1 MRKRSLLLLVAGM
14 ALAWHT
20 RAADLMQIYQ
30 EALVN
35 DPQYASA
42 SASLMAG
49 QEQSV
54 QGFALLLPQV
64 SGTGNYNRSKYES
77 LSHTSETR
85 YSVSLAQPLFNWD
98 SYQRY
103 EKSKLAVS
111 VSEARFA
118 AARQELILRVAQTYF
133 DVLTAQDV
141 LVFAQAQKVAIAEQ
155 LEAAKRSFEVGTT
168 TITDVHEAQA
178 RYDLAD
184 AQEYASVS
192 DLEVKRAA
200 LQQIIGQQPD
210 HLSPLRKGVNVS
222 APSPDRMDTW
232 VTWSEKQNY
241 GVTAAELALE
251 MAKRDIAISRA
262 GHYPTV
268 DLVAGY
274 NRTNQK
280 REFIAENGSLISPND
295 SGSIGVQVNIP
306 LFSGFAVT
314 SRVRESIALE
324 DKARNDLVASRRN
337 AAQLA
342 REAYLGLNSGLS
354 QIRALEAA
362 ETSSLSALESNKLG
376 YEVGVRIN
384 IDVLNAEQQVFST
397 RRDLTIARHDAII
410 NALKLKYAAGIL
422 NDDDI
427 QQINALLER

>member
-1 MRKRSLLLLVAGM
+1 MRKRFILSLVAGI
-14 ALAWHT
+14 AFACHAH
-20 RAADLMQIYQ
+20 AADLMQVYQ

-54 QGFALLLPQV
+54 QGFSLLLPQI
-64 SGTGNYNRSKYES
+64 SGSGNYSRTKYEGI
-77 LSHTSETR
+77 SHTSETR
-85 YSVSLAQPLFNWD
+85 YGVNLSQPLFNWEN
-98 SYQRY
+98 YQRY

-118 AARQELILRVAQTYF
+118 ASRQELILRVAQAYF

-155 LEAAKRSFEVGTT
+155 LEAARRSFEVGTT

-184 AQEYASVS
+184 AQEYSSAS
-192 DLEVKRAA
+192 DLEVRRAA
-200 LQQIIGQQPD
+200 LQQIIGRLPGR
-210 HLSPLRKGVNVS
+210 LSPLRKGINVS
-222 APSPDRMDTW
+222 PPVPGRMDTW
-232 VTWSEKQNY
+232 VAYSEKQNY
-241 GVTAAELALE
+241 AVTAAGLALE
-251 MAKRDIAISRA
+251 MAKRDIAISQA

-274 NRTNQK
+274 SRTNQK
-280 REFIAENGSLISPND
+280 REFTGENGSLASPD
-295 SGSIGVQVNIP
+295 KSGSIGVQLNIP

-422 NDDDI
+422 NDSDV

>member
-1 MRKRSLLLLVAGM
+1 MRNRLILSLIIS
-14 ALAWHT
+14 LAFT
-20 RAADLMQIYQ
+20 MNAFAADLMQIYQ

-42 SASLMAG
+42 RASLMAG

-54 QGFALLLPQV
+54 QGFSQLLPQIAG
-64 SGTGNYNRSKYES
+64 SGSYSRTKYERVPHS
-77 LSHTSETR
+77 SETR
-85 YSVSLAQPLFNWD
+85 YGVNLTQPLFNWA
-98 SYQRY
+98 SYQNY

-111 VSEARFA
+111 VSEAQFA
-118 AARQELILRVAQTYF
+118 ASQQELIIRVTQAYF

-155 LEAAKRSFEVGTT
+155 LESAKRSFEVGTT

-184 AQEYASVS
+184 AQEYAAAS
-192 DLEVKRAA
+192 DLEIKRAA
-200 LQQIIGQQPD
+200 LQQIIGRLPD
-210 HLSPLRKGVNVS
+210 NLSPLRKGVNVA
-222 APSPDRMDTW
+222 APEPNKMDVW
-232 VTWSEKQNY
+232 VNYSERQNY
-241 GVTAAELALE
+241 AVAASELALE
-251 MAKRDIAISRA
+251 MAKRDISINRA

-274 NRTNQK
+274 NHTNSA
-280 REFIAENGSLISPND
+280 REFQTSTGGTIQSDNYGTV
-295 SGSIGVQVNIP
+295 GVQMNIP
-306 LFSGFAVT
+306 IFSGFAIT

-362 ETSSLSALESNKLG
+362 EISSLSALESNKLG

-397 RRDLTIARHDAII
+397 RRDLTIARHDAIM

-422 NDDDI
+422 NDNDV
-427 QQINALLER
+427 QQINILLER